1 MGLLTVMDWTLSL
14 PLIAST
20 FGVIFIAELPDKTAL
35 AALILATR
43 FRVRDVVAGAWAA
56 FAVQTLVGVA
66 AGSVLT
72 LLPVMPIRVASGLG
86 FLLFAFLSLRR
97 QEEKCETEEKSAVA
111 NSKAD
116 RPAWLASFL
125 VIFAAEWGDL
135 TQLATAALVAQ
146 NRHPLSVGIGA
157 ILALWT
163 VTLLAVFSGNK
174 LGKLLKPKL
183 LNMISGL
190 LFAAIGLA
198 IIYSALT

>member
-1 MGLLTVMDWTLSL
+1 MDWTLSL

-43 FRVRDVVAGAWAA
+43 FRIRDVIAGAWAA
-56 FAVQTLVGVA
+56 FAIQTLVGVA

-72 LLPVMPIRVASGLG
+72 LLPVTPIRVVSGLG
-86 FLLFAFLSLRR
+86 FLLFAFLSFRR
-97 QEEKCETEEKSAVA
+97 QEEECETEEESAVA
-111 NSKAD
+111 NSKAG

-183 LNMISGL
+183 LNVISGV
-190 LFAAIGLA
+190 LFASIGIA
-198 IIYSALT
+198 IIYSALV